1 MSWIDNSCSTFE
13 EVFSL
18 RDNLYRDYQSFAQV
32 FVSEGLLDER
42 LMQLCQQRCE
52 QLHRSGHSVSGL
64 DKDLLE
70 ALPQWY
76 NSPLFS
82 PLEKAALQL
91 AECFCLDPH
100 SISDAMTDAVIA
112 HSSDAGLVA
121 LLEYLALCDGF
132 ARFRVLLVMEE
143 AA

>member
-1 MSWIDNSCSTFE
+1 MSWIDSTRSTFD

-18 RDNLYRDYQSFAQV
+18 RDNLFRDYQSFVEV
-32 FVSEGLLDER
+32 FARESLLDER

-52 QLHRSGHSVSGL
+52 QLHRSGHRVAGL
-64 DKDLLE
+64 DTELQE

-76 NSPLFS
+76 NSLLFS

-112 HSSDAGLVA
+112 HSSDAELVA
-121 LLEYLALCDGF
+121 LLEYLAVCDGF
-132 ARFRVLLVMEE
+132 ARFRVLLVTEQ

>member
-1 MSWIDNSCSTFE
+1 MSWIDNSCNTFE

-18 RDNLYRDYQSFAQV
+18 RENLYRDYQSFAQV
-32 FVSEGLLDER
+32 FVSEGLLEER

-91 AECFCLDPH
+91 APLKQ
-100 SISDAMTDAVIA
+100 
-112 HSSDAGLVA
+112 
-121 LLEYLALCDGF
+121 
-132 ARFRVLLVMEE
+132 RVFHRVTMATFWCPLR
-143 AA
+143 AKS